1 LTRTCRC
8 RVLARSASD
17 RLPVPTRAASVG
29 ARMVMLVWPSSWERR
44 PVLLRAEKKALVL
57 REVTPRVLERVAGT
71 VKTLI
76 QVLEFQTCQRKKKKR
91 KKEKGEGR
99 K

>member
-1 LTRTCRC
+1 
-8 RVLARSASD
+8 
-17 RLPVPTRAASVG
+17 
-29 ARMVMLVWPSSWERR
+29 MVMPVWPSSWERR
-44 PVLLRAEKKALVL
+44 PVLLRAEKKVLVL

-76 QVLEFQTCQRKKKKR
+76 QVLEFQTCQRKK
-91 KKEKGEGR
+91 EKGEGR